1 VPVAQLTA
9 ITFSYPHS
17 NRVLDGVDLTVHK
30 GESVAIVGPSGSG
43 KSTLLAVLGLL
54 QRPRTGVVA
63 IAGTAVPSNE
73 RARRALRANAISW
86 VFQTVN
92 VLPRRTAADNV
103 ALGLLGRG
111 TRRGATTEPVQ
122 AALDLVGIGDKARR
136 RVHEL
141 SGGELQRVGVARALV
156 RSPELVIAD
165 EPTGQLD
172 HASSIVTIDALLR
185 GAQLGAGIIVATHD
199 VAVAARC
206 DRTLRLVDGI
216 LAAS

>member
-1 VPVAQLTA
+1 VPVAELTA
-9 ITFSYPHS
+9 IAFSYRS
-17 NRVLDGVDLTVHK
+17 GIRVLDDVNLTMNN

-43 KSTLLAVLGLL
+43 KSTLLAVMGLL
-54 QRPRTGVVA
+54 QRPLSGVVA
-63 IAGTAVPSNE
+63 IAGTTVPLQE
-73 RARRALRANAISW
+73 RARRDVRTSAISW

-111 TRRGATTEPVQ
+111 ARRRETTERVQ
-122 AALDLVGIGDKARR
+122 AALDLVGLGDQALQ

-156 RSPELVIAD
+156 RRPELVIAD

-172 HASSIVTIDALLR
+172 HANSVLTIDALLR
-185 GAQLGAGIIVATHD
+185 ATRLGAGVIVATHD
-199 VAVAARC
+199 PTVAARC
-206 DRTLRLVDGI
+206 DRTLRLVAGALVVD
-216 LAAS
+216 